1 MKTIHKKILLHL
13 IRLILIGMTISVF
26 YYDLQGFEFLGM
38 IMIYI
43 PLLFAVDNL
52 KNSIEYDK
60 GS

>member
-52 KNSIEYDK
+52 KNII
-60 GS
+60 